1 MGGRRFS
8 SPGGPHGQGH
18 PDTTVSVSP
27 LGRPETWPLRGRA
40 VGGGPWASWGGWRGA
55 GAPGLV
61 CGESRAWDDPLG
73 SSRGGRPWGRGVQ
86 GGHAERLGKGG
97 GRWDLSGG
105 GGPEESVVG
114 VHGEGGGGALWGSRR
129 VENRRDLRRRV
140 RRPVGA
146 SRPSPPRVL
155 GILWP
160 RPGEAGRDIP
170 VCRPSSWGSRGG
182 PSSGRLGLPSW
193 PNSWPN
199 LSTQGLHSASPV

>member
-1 MGGRRFS
+1 MGGKRFS

-40 VGGGPWASWGGWRGA
+40 VGAARELCGADGGGP
-55 GAPGLV
+55 GL
-61 CGESRAWDDPLG
+61 RAWSVGRAGLG
-73 SSRGGRPWGRGVQ
+73 TTPWGHREAEGHGGVGSRGVMPNAWGRV
-86 GGHAERLGKGG
+86 G

-160 RPGEAGRDIP
+160 RPGGAGRAIP
-170 VCRPSSWGSRGG
+170 ICRSSSWGSRGG